1 MSIMKRLLPIKILL
15 TISIVMPGTIAADQ
29 AMAGSVGG
37 FGGAT
42 EFTQLLNNAQLAG
55 IQLKNIQQ
63 VANQITQINNQIQ
76 QISYALKSYNNMIQ
90 NTASLPAQVWGN
102 VTAELN
108 SLRSVIAQGR
118 SLSYNLANIDTIV
131 ASRYKDF
138 AAYQASPL
146 NRANYA
152 TAYSDWSKTSSDT
165 IGAALKTAGLQES
178 QFASEQST
186 LAQLEN
192 MSLSSNGQQKSL
204 QVANQIAV
212 QQVQQMQK
220 LRQLVMAQMSMQA
233 AFNAKIGAVQD
244 ADQGKNQALTQPGAT
259 QRNTGKVY

>member
-1 MSIMKRLLPIKILL
+1 MKPLSLLKIALL
-15 TISIVMPGTIAADQ
+15 GSTMMPGIITSDTAF
-29 AMAGSVGG
+29 AGSVGG

-42 EFTQLLNNAQLAG
+42 EFTQILNNAQLAG

-90 NTASLPAQVWGN
+90 NTASLPGQVWGN
-102 VTAELN
+102 VTSELN
-108 SLRSVIAQGR
+108 TLRSLVGQGR
-118 SLSYNLANIDTIV
+118 SLAYNLANVDQVV
-131 ASRYKDF
+131 AARFKDF

-152 TAYSDWSKTSSDT
+152 TAYADWSKTNSDT
-165 IGAALKTAGLQES
+165 IGAVLKTAGLQEG
-178 QFASEQST
+178 QFANEQAT
-186 LAQLEN
+186 LQQLEN
-192 MSLSSNGQQKSL
+192 MSMSSNGQQKSL

-212 QQVQQMQK
+212 QQVQQLQK

-233 AFNAKIGAVQD
+233 AFNAKVSAIQD
-244 ADQGKNQALTQPGAT
+244 ADAGKNQALTAPGST
-259 QRNTGKVY
+259 QRNTGVVY